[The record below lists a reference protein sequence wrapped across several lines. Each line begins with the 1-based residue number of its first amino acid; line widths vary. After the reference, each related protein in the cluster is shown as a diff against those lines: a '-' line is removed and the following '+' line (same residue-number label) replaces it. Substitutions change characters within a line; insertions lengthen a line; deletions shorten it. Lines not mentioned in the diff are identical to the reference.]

1 MNRVLNNYRVA
12 VVVLAAALWMIPS
25 TAIPQQNQQPTDD
38 AYGAGAAKKGMS
50 WTEATRLIKDLPTPR
65 LPDGHPD
72 LSGVYFSGVVPD
84 VNHIQHYAPSSKT
97 FDPKLTP
104 QEKPSFQPWVLQKV
118 KLMGDHLEKLVPNLE
133 CAPRGAL
140 AYYLGSDYPIQ
151 LVQNP
156 QALVLLTESDTTYRF
171 IPTDRRPHDED
182 AGPQY
187 NGDSI
192 GHWEGDTLVVDVTSL
207 DTNVWIA
214 YPEYMAWFPSDVVH
228 YVERYSR
235 PNLNTFIYQVTI
247 DDRKILT
254 KPWVSVPRRF
264 TWAGPNKRLYE
275 RFCTNNQDYVQ
286 MNAAA
291 AKKLTAFGNDERY
304 FDEQEYEQLSKQSK

>member
-1 MNRVLNNYRVA
+1 MKRVLNNYRVA
-12 VVVLAAALWMIPS
+12 EVVLAAALWMIPS

-133 CAPRGAL
+133 CAPRRPGL
-140 AYYLGSDYPIQ
+140 PRWLG
-151 LVQNP
+151 
-156 QALVLLTESDTTYRF
+156 
-171 IPTDRRPHDED
+171 RR
-182 AGPQY
+182 
-187 NGDSI
+187 S
-192 GHWEGDTLVVDVTSL
+192 
-207 DTNVWIA
+207 
-214 YPEYMAWFPSDVVH
+214 
-228 YVERYSR
+228 
-235 PNLNTFIYQVTI
+235 
-247 DDRKILT
+247 
-254 KPWVSVPRRF
+254 
-264 TWAGPNKRLYE
+264 
-275 RFCTNNQDYVQ
+275 
-286 MNAAA
+286 
-291 AKKLTAFGNDERY
+291 
-304 FDEQEYEQLSKQSK
+304 